1 MNQPFTHPYLPNT
14 APDVKQAMLVATGAA
29 SVAEFYA
36 DVPDEL
42 RLSRPLDLP
51 APFPAEQDLARHVRG
66 LLAKNRSTEDR
77 LSFLGHGTYQH
88 YVPAV
93 VDEVINRSEF
103 LTAYAGEPYED
114 HGRFQALFQYQSLMA
129 ELLAMDVVN
138 VPTYDGYQATATG
151 LAMAGRITGRRRVLV
166 ASDVLPAK
174 YSKVADFVRV
184 HLDLEHVPTVNGT
197 ADAAAIAARL
207 GADVAAVWFE
217 TPSATGA
224 VETAL
229 RAISDLAHEAGA
241 IVVVGTDPIG
251 YGVLTPPAEQ
261 GADIVTGDI
270 QSLGLHQWYG
280 GAHGGFIAVADD
292 PTFIMEMPSRL
303 FGLATTD
310 VPGEVGFGDVA
321 YERTSFAQRE
331 EGKEWV
337 GTAAALWGI
346 AAGVYLALMG
356 PQGMADLGELLL
368 ARTRYAQQRLAA
380 IPGVVLADGALHLRE
395 FTVNVAR
402 AGLTAEGVVEA
413 LRREGIEPGVVVGEH
428 TLLVCVTELT
438 SQADIDRLAASL
450 AGLATAADASTT
462 PVTTATILEEQNALV
477 SDAVLP
483 LAPELTQEQNA

>member
-1 MNQPFTHPYLPNT
+1 MTHPFTHPYLPNT
-14 APDVKQAMLVATGAA
+14 APDVKQAMLDATGAA
-29 SVAEFYA
+29 SVEEFYA
-36 DVPDEL
+36 DVPDAL
-42 RLSRPLDLP
+42 RLGRPLELP
-51 APFPAEQDLARHVRG
+51 APFLAEQDLARHVRG
-66 LLAKNRSTEDR
+66 LLAKNRSTDER
-77 LSFLGHGTYQH
+77 LSFLGHGTYHH

-93 VDEVINRSEF
+93 VDEVIGRSEF

-174 YSKVADFVRV
+174 YSKVLDYVRV
-184 HLDLEHVPTVNGT
+184 HLDLELVPTVNGT
-197 ADAAAIAARL
+197 ADASAIAARL
-207 GADVAAVWFE
+207 VDGLGEVAAVWFE

-224 VETAL
+224 VEAAL
-229 RAISDLAHEAGA
+229 REIADAAHAAGA
-241 IVVVGTDPIG
+241 VVVIGTDPIG

-321 YERTSFAQRE
+321 YERTSFALRE

-356 PQGMADLGELLL
+356 PQGMAELGELLL

-380 IPGVVLADGALHLRE
+380 IPGVELGDGALHLRE
-395 FTVNVAR
+395 FTVDLSG
-402 AGLTAEGVVEA
+402 AGLTAAGVVEA
-413 LRREGIEPGVVVGEH
+413 LRREDIEPGVVVGEH
-428 TLLVCVTELT
+428 ALLVCVTELT
-438 SQADIDRLAASL
+438 SQADIDRLQASIAALAAS
-450 AGLATAADASTT
+450 TQ
-462 PVTTATILEEQNALV
+462 TATILEEQHA
-477 SDAVLP
+477 
-483 LAPELTQEQNA
+483 